1 MTLQSYK
8 QETKL
13 FHPSQSWDLTG
24 KLTAGGIAFENRIA
38 EFDFV
43 GHQTMRLE
51 MTKRMASRAFE
62 GMLEDTAGETSIE
75 TLVKSAAPFDVLEYH
90 PDSAAGN
97 FILGPFDMR
106 SLTPETAPGVVS
118 LSGEARANGNIITGQ
133 WLTGAGSTISNIQTL
148 TVTGGSYG
156 ADAVAVMLVYD
167 TVDGDTIGKG
177 HTFTVT
183 LDGSPN
189 YSIQFTAPD
198 YFDNVAGAF
207 ALFRGFLV
215 DSSGNRVP
223 ANASGDL
230 TFVNDTSGSD
240 YELWK
245 APNRFGIGYEW
256 TL

>member
-13 FHPSQSWDLTG
+13 FHPARSWDLKG

-75 TLVKSAAPFDVLEYH
+75 TLIKSDSTFDILEYH

-97 FILGPFDMR
+97 FIVGPFDMR
-106 SLTPETAPGVVS
+106 SLTTDTAPGVVS
-118 LSGEARANGNIITGQ
+118 LSGEARSNGDVIIGQ
-133 WLTGAGSTISNIQTL
+133 WLTGVGADISNVQTF
-148 TVTGGSYG
+148 TVTGGNYG
-156 ADAVAVMLVYD
+156 AGAVAVMLIYD
-167 TVDGDTIGKG
+167 AVEGDTIGKG

-183 LDGSPN
+183 LAGSPD

-207 ALFRGFLV
+207 ALLRGFLV
-215 DSSGNRVP
+215 DRSRNRVP
-223 ANASGDL
+223 AGATGDL
-230 TFVNDTSGSD
+230 TFVNDTNGSD

-245 APNRFGIGYEW
+245 APNRLGIGYEW
-256 TL
+256 EL

>member
-8 QETKL
+8 QKTLL
-13 FHPSQSWDLTG
+13 FHPGQSWDLTG
-24 KLTAGGIAFENRIA
+24 KLTAGGIAFENQIS

-75 TLVKSAAPFDVLEYH
+75 TLVKSDAPFDVLEYH
-90 PDSAAGN
+90 PDSAAGK
-97 FILGPFDMR
+97 FIVGPFDMR
-106 SLTPETAPGVVS
+106 SLSIETDPGVVS
-118 LSGEARANGNIITGQ
+118 LSGDARSNGNIITGQ
-133 WLTGAGSTISNIQTL
+133 WLSGGGSVISNLQTY
-148 TVTGGSYG
+148 TVAGGGYG
-156 ADAVAVMLVYD
+156 ADAVAVMLVYG

-183 LDGSPN
+183 LAGSPS
-189 YSIQFTAPD
+189 YAIQFTTPD
-198 YFDNVAGAF
+198 YFDNVAGPF
-207 ALFRGFLV
+207 ALLRGFLV
-215 DSSGNRVP
+215 DGSGNRVP
-223 ANASGDL
+223 ANAAGDL

-245 APNRFGIGYEW
+245 PPNKLGIGYEW
-256 TL
+256 QL